1 MILAVL
7 LVLVKLRKEE
17 FIAVALKRK
26 EGNKYNSKYLIVIRN
41 LESISFENL
50 SQNSS
55 NKLKIFTKGTSLNH
69 IIIAFGYLCN
79 L

>member
-1 MILAVL
+1 MIQAVL
-7 LVLVKLRKEE
+7 LILVKLRKEE

-26 EGNKYNSKYLIVIRN
+26 EGNKYNSKYLIVIRK
-41 LESISFENL
+41 LESISFEYL

-69 IIIAFGYLCN
+69 IIIALVI
-79 L
+79 